1 MSKELGRSAGDDG
14 ADSVDPY
21 EYAEA
26 IVRDLAAQLG
36 ARLRDVRS
44 DVAALQSA
52 LAGLPETL
60 KLQAI
65 GQAVEQVQAQV
76 AALSGTV
83 TKQGQA
89 AVTEAQLSQ
98 QLGQLAERI
107 GSVEAYLARRPQG
120 NTAQRRAR
128 LLDDIAREYL

>member
-65 GQAVEQVQAQV
+65 GQAGEQVQAQV